1 MAVIVNM
8 ACGLA
13 NRMFQY
19 SYYLYL
25 RRLGYNAFVDFYKT
39 AKLKHEN
46 VAWNAIFPHA
56 LLRQASEW
64 EVFRTGGGG
73 DWLSKIRRRLFWST
87 CNAKY
92 TSAFEVFLPEKDG
105 KSIYVSGVFQNAGM
119 VESVQAEVR
128 KAFAFGPFTDDYNLS
143 LVREI
148 SGCQSVA
155 VHVRKGKD
163 YMSRNYYAGTCPV
176 DYYRKAVEMMRGKL
190 ENPRF
195 YVFTDN
201 PEWVKANFTFL
212 DYTLVDKNPAYGW
225 GSHFDMQLMS
235 LCKHQIMS
243 NSTYSWWSAYLN
255 RNIDKMVV
263 IPSIWFN
270 PDSCEDY
277 TSKSVACDG
286 WMAL

>member
-73 DWLSKIRRRLFWST
+73 DWLSKVRRRLFWST

-92 TSAFEVFLPEKDG
+92 TSAFEVFLPAKDG
-105 KSIYVSGVFQNAGM
+105 KPIYVSGVFQNVRM
-119 VESVQAEVR
+119 VESVHDEVR

-255 RNIDKMVV
+255 RNVDKPQSV
-263 IPSIWFN
+263 IR
-270 PDSCEDY
+270 
-277 TSKSVACDG
+277 DG
-286 WMAL
+286 VSTISNDRH